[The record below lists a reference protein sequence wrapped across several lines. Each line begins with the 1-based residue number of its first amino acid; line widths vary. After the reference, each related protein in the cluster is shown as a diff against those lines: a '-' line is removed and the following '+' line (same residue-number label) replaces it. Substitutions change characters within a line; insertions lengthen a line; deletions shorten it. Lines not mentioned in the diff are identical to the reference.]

1 MEHGNIQYL
10 ALSTQGLT
18 IAHRP
23 WSGWS
28 WYRRIRHSRRPQ
40 GSRPYDS

>member
-18 IAHRP
+18 IAHRSR
-23 WSGWS
+23 SG
-28 WYRRIRHSRRPQ
+28 
-40 GSRPYDS
+40 